1 MVRLL
6 REIGSNLRSGAWLSP
21 ERIRA
26 YGFISLAGF
35 VLYIAVL
42 AIRLDGLSE
51 PDGQPIGSDFSNVYA
66 AGRLVAE
73 GRAPEAYDWTAEHEM
88 EKSLFGRQTPL
99 YGWHYPPIFLGL
111 AAALALAPYLT
122 ALFVWQ
128 ASTFLF
134 YLAAIR
140 RIAGRPGWLIPA
152 AAYPAAIIN
161 IGHGHNGFLTAAL
174 FGFGLAL
181 LEKRPF
187 VAGLLLGAL
196 SYKPQF
202 ALLLPLA
209 LAVGGHWRAMLAA
222 GLGALALAGL
232 SAGLFGTATWRAFF
246 DSLELTRTIVLE
258 QGSTGWHKIQS
269 VFSAARNWGADV
281 PTAYVLQTIA
291 DAIAATAIAL
301 VWRTHTDFAYKA
313 AVLISGALLAT
324 PYVLDYD
331 MMALA
336 PALAFLAARGLSD
349 GFAPYE
355 ASILAIVW
363 AAPLFARL
371 VMAATTIPL
380 GLMAIVALLAVS
392 TWGGLGRSHSLAQ
405 TRPASMPKSISA

>member
-1 MVRLL
+1 M
-6 REIGSNLRSGAWLSP
+6 GSSAWPDLSSTSP
-21 ERIRA
+21 CWR
-26 YGFISLAGF
+26 YGST
-35 VLYIAVL
+35 
-42 AIRLDGLSE
+42 GLSE

-66 AGRLVAE
+66 AGQLVDQ

-88 EKSLFGRQTPL
+88 EKSLFGAQTPF

-111 AAALALAPYLT
+111 AAALALAPYLV

-128 ASTFLF
+128 ASTFLL

-140 RIAGRPGWLIPA
+140 RIAGQPGWLIPT

-187 VAGLLLGAL
+187 IAGLLLGAL

-209 LAVGGHWRAMLAA
+209 LAAGGHWRAFLATA
-222 GLGALALAGL
+222 LSALALAGL
-232 SAGLFGTATWRAFF
+232 SAGLFGPAAWRAFF

-269 VFSAARNWGADV
+269 VFSAARNWGAGV
-281 PTAYVLQTIA
+281 PTAYLLQAIA
-291 DAIAATAIAL
+291 DAIAAAAIVL
-301 VWRTHTDFAYKA
+301 VWRSHADFAYKA
-313 AVLISGALLAT
+313 AALIAGALLAT

-336 PALAFLAARGLSD
+336 PALAFLAARGLRD

-355 ASILAIVW
+355 VSILAIVW

-371 VMAATTIPL
+371 VMSATTVPL
-380 GLMAIVALLAVS
+380 GLMAIAALLTVATS
-392 TWGGLGRSHSLAQ
+392 GGLGLSRRLVQA
-405 TRPASMPKSISA
+405 RPARAAQA

>member
-1 MVRLL
+1 ML
-6 REIGSNLRSGAWLSP
+6 RFLRAIGSNLRSGAWLSP

-26 YGFISLAGF
+26 YGLISLAGF

-42 AIRLDGLSE
+42 AIRLHGLRG

-66 AGRLVAE
+66 AGRMVDQ
-73 GRAPEAYDWTAEHEM
+73 GRAPQAYDWTAEHEM
-88 EKSLFGRQTPL
+88 EKSLFGPQTPL
-99 YGWHYPPIFLGL
+99 YTWHYPPIFLGI
-111 AAALALAPYLT
+111 AAALPLLPYPS

-128 ASTFLF
+128 ASTFLS

-140 RIAGRPGWLIPA
+140 RIAGQPGWLIPA
-152 AAYPAAIIN
+152 LAFPAVIIN
-161 IGHGHNGFLTAAL
+161 VGHGQNGFLTAAL

-202 ALLLPLA
+202 GLLLPLA
-209 LAVGGHWRAMLAA
+209 LAAGGHWRAILAA
-222 GLGALALAGL
+222 GLSVLALAAL
-232 SAGLFGTATWRAFF
+232 SAGLFGPATWRAFF
-246 DSLELTRTIVLE
+246 DSLEPTRIVFE

-269 VFSAARNWGADV
+269 VFSAARNWGGGVA
-281 PTAYVLQTIA
+281 TAYVLQAIV
-291 DAIAATAIAL
+291 DAIAAAAIVL
-301 VWRTHTDFAYKA
+301 VWRSHADFAYKA
-313 AVLISGALLAT
+313 AALIAGALLAT
-324 PYVLDYD
+324 PYVFDYD

-336 PALAFLAARGLSD
+336 PALAFLAARGLRD

-355 ASILAIVW
+355 ASILAVVW

-371 VMAATTIPL
+371 VMGATTIPL
-380 GLMAIVALLAVS
+380 GLMAIAALLAVS
-392 TWGGLGRSHSLAQ
+392 TWGGLGLSHRLAQ
-405 TRPASMPKSISA
+405 AKPARAAQA